1 MRVLQE
7 RNSASN
13 ALAGPTPRSTASK
26 SNAPS
31 IAGAEDQVNQ
41 DSPALSL
48 AASRPD
54 QSAVL
59 PQMQSGTNTHTDQ
72 THTIAHSMIQAAP
85 TFGLQQVVELYR
97 NTLKLASEN
106 KITKDNTWALG
117 LIDHMSDLVKPS
129 DEERGQTNF
138 QRASCTLDAGVKIY
152 SYRVDSVHN
161 SIYKT
166 LGGLSRTAGP
176 SQQDGETE
184 GGEGVD
190 SESGPKRKRGAGADH
205 VADPSATL
213 EANVENLNVKKFDL
227 TFAVDPLFHKTSA
240 QFDEG
245 GAKGLLLN
253 NLSVYHGCE
262 IVFDSS
268 EVPEQAMA
276 AATQV
281 SDVQLDCSAWQRQIA
296 EALGAS
302 PSTPITPS
310 LAYLTALLGPRTA
323 EEEEGYARE
332 ANELADQIP
341 VGAAWTEGPHQEPA
355 TQSADITDMAADAA
369 NLSGNDH
376 IFAAFEDFD
385 ESAASEGGG
394 GGGDTF
400 DDGGDDACDTAGWI
414 DTASSPQQTFQTQ
427 GTSAA
432 QTSEASQLPEGLQFM
447 LQSSADSQEEG
458 SRALSRWSMWAGAS
472 HWRYQQPAQ
481 RADPDSQAESQPARS
496 KRRTKAQHVVDFENL
511 PELPDNVFELAPHKD
526 ISLKAMP
533 AVNTLLPPDHHY
545 KLSML
550 SQLFTKPASA
560 TLVRGDFRDD
570 AGPSSPGLDFGGASF
585 EAADDGEGCD
595 GFGDSGG
602 WGNADYEDDGS
613 LGDAG
618 DLLEA
623 PRKVEKISVT
633 YSKASKQVDVKAL
646 KETLWHSMTPIQEG
660 SNAQNVF
667 RAVHA
672 DGHTQTRIKARFML
686 SEAVKCAHAA
696 FLQGEGCCCRGYASP
711 WDFSSLR
718 FHTRPGGRMLLA
730 LLSERHAIWIDACQA
745 RQNAASGQASLV
757 AAGLHRHDMLRNGAS
772 SPAKAMLEQPHL
784 STRPHCNIKNQ
795 LHVARN
801 LPD

>member
-7 RNSASN
+7 RNSTNN
-13 ALAGPTPRSTASK
+13 AFAGPTPGSTASK
-26 SNAPS
+26 SNPPS
-31 IAGAEDQVNQ
+31 LAGAENQVNQ

-48 AASRPD
+48 SASRPD
-54 QSAVL
+54 QSAVI
-59 PQMQSGTNTHTDQ
+59 PQMPSGTSSNTDQ
-72 THTIAHSMIQAAP
+72 AHTTAHSMIQAAP

-176 SQQDGETE
+176 SQQDDAGETE
-184 GGEGVD
+184 GGEEVD
-190 SESGPKRKRGAGADH
+190 SESGPKRKRGAGADQ

-276 AATQV
+276 AAAQV
-281 SDVQLDCSAWQRQIA
+281 ADVQLDCSAWQRQIA

-310 LAYLTALLGPRTA
+310 LAHLTALLGPRTA
-323 EEEEGYARE
+323 EEEEAYARE

-341 VGAAWTEGPHQEPA
+341 MGAAWTGGIHQEPA
-355 TQSADITDMAADAA
+355 TQSSDITDTAADAA
-369 NLSGNDH
+369 NLGGDNHD
-376 IFAAFEDFD
+376 FAAFGDFD
-385 ESAASEGGG
+385 ESAASDGVG

-400 DDGGDDACDTAGWI
+400 DDDGGGGGDAGDTAGWN
-414 DTASSPQQTFQTQ
+414 DSAGSPQQSFQTQ

-432 QTSEASQLPEGLQFM
+432 QASEASQLPEGLQFM
-447 LQSSADSQEEG
+447 LQSSAESQKEG
-458 SRALSRWSMWAGAS
+458 SSALSRGSMWAGAS

-481 RADPDSQAESQPARS
+481 RADPESQAESKPARS
-496 KRRTKAQHVVDFENL
+496 KRRIKAQHVVDFENL
-511 PELPDNVFELAPHKD
+511 PELPDNAFELAPHKE
-526 ISLKAMP
+526 ISLKSMP

-545 KLSML
+545 KISML
-550 SQLFTKPASA
+550 SQLFTKPVSA
-560 TLVRGDFRDD
+560 TLVKSDCRDD
-570 AGPSSPGLDFGGASF
+570 AGPSSPGLDFGGDSLG
-585 EAADDGEGCD
+585 AADDGDGGD
-595 GFGDSGG
+595 GFGDSGA
-602 WGNADYEDDGS
+602 WGDAGYEDDGS

-633 YSKASKQVDVKAL
+633 YSKASKQVDVRAL
-646 KETLWHSMTPIQEG
+646 KETLWHSMMPIQEA
-660 SNAQNVF
+660 SNAQDVSF
-667 RAVHA
+667 QDLIADVPPVSAAGRSEDLSVHLCFICLLHLA
-672 DGHTQTRIKARFML
+672 NEHGL
-686 SEAVKCAHAA
+686 AVK
-696 FLQGEGCCCRGYASP
+696 GSK
-711 WDFSSLR
+711 
-718 FHTRPGGRMLLA
+718 A
-730 LLSERHAIWIDACQA
+730 LDH
-745 RQNAASGQASLV
+745 LV
-757 AAGLHRHDMLRNGAS
+757 VSH
-772 SPAKAMLEQPHL
+772 P
-784 STRPHCNIKNQ
+784 
-795 LHVARN
+795 VV
-801 LPD
+801 

>member
-1 MRVLQE
+1 
-7 RNSASN
+7 
-13 ALAGPTPRSTASK
+13 
-26 SNAPS
+26 
-31 IAGAEDQVNQ
+31 
-41 DSPALSL
+41 
-48 AASRPD
+48 
-54 QSAVL
+54 
-59 PQMQSGTNTHTDQ
+59 
-72 THTIAHSMIQAAP
+72 MIQAAP

-176 SQQDGETE
+176 SQQDDAGKTE
-184 GGEGVD
+184 GGEEID
-190 SESGPKRKRGAGADH
+190 SESGPRKRRGTGADQ

-268 EVPEQAMA
+268 EVPDQAMA

-281 SDVQLDCSAWQRQIA
+281 PDVQLDCSAWQRQIA

-302 PSTPITPS
+302 PNTPITPS
-310 LAYLTALLGPRTA
+310 LAHLTALLGPRTA

-341 VGAAWTEGPHQEPA
+341 VGAAWTGGPHREPA
-355 TQSADITDMAADAA
+355 TQSADVTDTAADEA
-369 NLSGNDH
+369 NLGGDDH
-376 IFAAFEDFD
+376 DFGTFGDFD
-385 ESAASEGGG
+385 EDVASDGGG

-400 DDGGDDACDTAGWI
+400 DDDGGGDAGHTAGWD
-414 DTASSPQQTFQTQ
+414 DTAASPQQSFQTQ
-427 GTSAA
+427 GTSAMQA
-432 QTSEASQLPEGLQFM
+432 SEASQLPEGLQFM

-458 SRALSRWSMWAGAS
+458 SSALSRGSMWAGAS

-481 RADPDSQAESQPARS
+481 RAHPDSQAKSKLARS
-496 KRRTKAQHVVDFENL
+496 KRRTKGQHIVDFENL
-511 PELPDNVFELAPHKD
+511 PELPDNAFELAPHKD
-526 ISLKAMP
+526 ISLKSMP

-550 SQLFTKPASA
+550 SQLFTKPVPA
-560 TLVRGDFRDD
+560 TLVRGDFRDN
-570 AGPSSPGLDFGGASF
+570 AGPSSPGLDFGGDSIG
-585 EAADDGEGCD
+585 AAG
-595 GFGDSGG
+595 
-602 WGNADYEDDGS
+602 
-613 LGDAG
+613 
-618 DLLEA
+618 
-623 PRKVEKISVT
+623 
-633 YSKASKQVDVKAL
+633 
-646 KETLWHSMTPIQEG
+646 
-660 SNAQNVF
+660 
-667 RAVHA
+667 
-672 DGHTQTRIKARFML
+672 
-686 SEAVKCAHAA
+686 KC
-696 FLQGEGCCCRGYASP
+696 
-711 WDFSSLR
+711 FSSL
-718 FHTRPGGRMLLA
+718 
-730 LLSERHAIWIDACQA
+730 
-745 RQNAASGQASLV
+745 V
-757 AAGLHRHDMLRNGAS
+757 AS
-772 SPAKAMLEQPHL
+772 S
-784 STRPHCNIKNQ
+784 
-795 LHVARN
+795 
-801 LPD
+801 